1 MSLLNPLKFIN
12 FWVNILKILLIQQA
26 KFHVGAV
33 VQTKGDGTLT
43 CNLLDDFNDIEA
55 TYEASRN
62 RLLEYFKHVAAG
74 GPQALSTAQCHQVD
88 AGNKIYE
95 FISGKLRVLFFQ
107 SSKGNWIIC
116 THMFLKKTQK
126 TPPKDLNKAIRAK
139 KEYEQAEKA
148 GLVDWRE
155 EI

>member
-1 MSLLNPLKFIN
+1 M
-12 FWVNILKILLIQQA
+12 KILSIQQA

-33 VQTKGDGTLT
+33 VQEKGDGTLT
-43 CNLLDDFNDIEA
+43 CDLLDDFNDIEA

-62 RLLEYFKHVAAG
+62 RLLEYFKQVAAG
-74 GPQALSTAQCHQVD
+74 GPQALNMAQCHQVD
-88 AGNKIYE
+88 ANNKIYE

-107 SSKGNWIIC
+107 GAKGNLVIC

-126 TPPKDLNKAIRAK
+126 TPPKDVNKAIRAK
-139 KEYEQAEKA
+139 EKYEHAEKA
-148 GLVDWRE
+148 GLVEWRK

>member
-1 MSLLNPLKFIN
+1 M
-12 FWVNILKILLIQQA
+12 KILSIQQA

-33 VQTKGDGTLT
+33 VQEKGDGTLS
-43 CNLLDDFNDIEA
+43 CDLLDSFNDIEA

-62 RLLEYFKHVAAG
+62 RLLEYFKQVAAG
-74 GPQALSTAQCHQVD
+74 GLQALNSAQCHQVD
-88 AGNKIYE
+88 ANNKIYE

-107 SSKGNWIIC
+107 GAKGNLVIC

-126 TPPKDLNKAIRAK
+126 TPSKDVNRAIRAK
-139 KEYEQAEKA
+139 EKYEQADKA
-148 GLVDWRE
+148 GLVDWRK

>member
-1 MSLLNPLKFIN
+1 
-12 FWVNILKILLIQQA
+12 
-26 KFHVGAV
+26 VGAV
-33 VQTKGDGTLT
+33 VQEKGNGSLA
-43 CNLLDDFNDIEA
+43 CSLIDDFNDIEA

-74 GPQALSTAQCHQVD
+74 GPQALNSAQCHQVD
-88 AGNKIYE
+88 ANNKIYE

-107 SSKGNWIIC
+107 AATGRMVIC

-126 TPPKDLNKAIRAK
+126 TPPKELNKAIRAK
-139 KEYEQAEKA
+139 KDYEQADQA
-148 GLVDWRE
+148 GLIEWRE

>member
-1 MSLLNPLKFIN
+1 MKVLS
-12 FWVNILKILLIQQA
+12 IQQA

-33 VQTKGDGTLT
+33 VQEKGDGTLT
-43 CNLLDDFNDIEA
+43 CDLLDDFNDIEA

-62 RLLEYFKHVAAG
+62 RILEYFKQVAAG
-74 GPQALSTAQCHQVD
+74 GPQALNTAQCHQVD
-88 AGNKIYE
+88 ANNKIYE

-107 SSKGNWIIC
+107 GTKGSLVIC

-126 TPPKDLNKAIRAK
+126 TPPKDLSKAIRAK

-148 GLVDWRE
+148 GLVDWRK

>member
-1 MSLLNPLKFIN
+1 
-12 FWVNILKILLIQQA
+12 LKILSIQKA

-33 VQTKGDGTLT
+33 VQEKGDGSLA
-43 CNLLDDFNDIEA
+43 CALMEDFTDIEA

-62 RLLEYFKHVAAG
+62 RILEYFKHVATG
-74 GPQALSTAQCHQVD
+74 GPQALNYAQCHTVD
-88 AGNKIYE
+88 VNNKIYE

-107 SSKGNWIIC
+107 GATGRMVIC

-126 TPPKDLNKAIRAK
+126 TPLKEVNKAIKAK
-139 KEYEQAEKA
+139 KEYEEAEKA
-148 GLVDWRE
+148 GLVEWKK

>member
-1 MSLLNPLKFIN
+1 M
-12 FWVNILKILLIQQA
+12 KILSIQQA

-33 VQTKGDGTLT
+33 VQQKGDGTLT
-43 CNLLDDFNDIEA
+43 CDLLDDFNDIEA

-62 RLLEYFKHVAAG
+62 RILEYFKQVAAG
-74 GPQALSTAQCHQVD
+74 GPQALNTAQCHQVD
-88 AGNKIYE
+88 ANNKIYE

-107 SSKGNWIIC
+107 SAKGSLVIC

-126 TPPKDLNKAIRAK
+126 TPPKDVNKAIRAK

-148 GLVDWRE
+148 DLVDWRK